1 MTNKIYIKWEEFHQD
16 TKKLCQKIKQSGEYN
31 KIVAISR
38 GGLLPAG
45 ILAYELDIRNTQAIN
60 ISSYDGDKQ
69 RSLED
74 VEICANVGTVDEKT
88 LIVDD
93 LSDTGTTF
101 KLLRSRFPNARYVT
115 VYAKPKGQCVVD
127 IFSREMPDE
136 WLVFPWDL

>member
-74 VEICANVGTVDEKT
+74 VEICDNVGTVDEKT

-115 VYAKPKGQCVVD
+115 VYAKPKGQSVVD

-136 WLVFPWDL
+136 WLVFPWD

>member
-16 TKKLCQKIKQSGEYN
+16 TKNLCQKIKQSGEYN

-74 VEICANVGTVDEKT
+74 VEICDNVGAVDEKT

-115 VYAKPKGQCVVD
+115 VYAKPKGQSVVD

-136 WLVFPWDL
+136 WLVFPWD

>member
-1 MTNKIYIKWEEFHQD
+1 MTDKIYIRWDEFHQD
-16 TKKLCQKIKQSGEYN
+16 TINLCKKIKQNGKYN

-60 ISSYDGDKQ
+60 ISSYDGEQQ
-69 RSLED
+69 RSLDD
-74 VEICANVGTVDEKT
+74 VEICDNVGAVDENT

-115 VYAKPKGQCVVD
+115 VYAKPKGQSVVD
-127 IFSREMPDE
+127 IFAREMPDE
-136 WLVFPWDL
+136 WLVFPWD

>member
-1 MTNKIYIKWEEFHQD
+1 MTDKIYIKWNEFHQD
-16 TKKLCQKIKQSGEYN
+16 TINLCKKIKQNGKYN

-60 ISSYDGDKQ
+60 ISSYDGEQQ
-69 RSLED
+69 RSLD
-74 VEICANVGTVDEKT
+74 NVEICDNVGSVDENT

-115 VYAKPKGQCVVD
+115 VYAKPKGQSVVD
-127 IFSREMPDE
+127 IFAREMPDE
-136 WLVFPWDL
+136 WLVFPWD

>member
-1 MTNKIYIKWEEFHQD
+1 MTDKIYIKWNEFHQD
-16 TKKLCQKIKQSGEYN
+16 TINLCKKIKQNGKYN

-60 ISSYDGDKQ
+60 ISSYDGEQQ
-69 RSLED
+69 RSLD
-74 VEICANVGTVDEKT
+74 NVEICDNVGAVDENT

-115 VYAKPKGQCVVD
+115 VYAKPKGQSVVD
-127 IFSREMPDE
+127 IFAREMPDE
-136 WLVFPWDL
+136 WLVFPWD

>member
-1 MTNKIYIKWEEFHQD
+1 MTNKIYVNWEEFHQD
-16 TKKLCQKIKQSGEYN
+16 TINLSQKIKQDGNYN

-60 ISSYDGDKQ
+60 ISSYDGEHQ
-69 RSLED
+69 RSLDD
-74 VEICANVGTVDEKT
+74 VEVCDNVGVVDDKT

-93 LSDTGTTF
+93 LSDTGSTY
-101 KLLRSRFPNARYVT
+101 KLLRNRFPNARYVT
-115 VYAKPKGQCVVD
+115 VYAKPKGQSVVD

-136 WLVFPWDL
+136 WLVFPWD

>member
-1 MTNKIYIKWEEFHQD
+1 MTNKLYIKWDEFHQD

-74 VEICANVGTVDEKT
+74 VEICDNVGIVDEKT

-115 VYAKPKGQCVVD
+115 VYAKPKGQSVVD

-136 WLVFPWDL
+136 WLVFPWD